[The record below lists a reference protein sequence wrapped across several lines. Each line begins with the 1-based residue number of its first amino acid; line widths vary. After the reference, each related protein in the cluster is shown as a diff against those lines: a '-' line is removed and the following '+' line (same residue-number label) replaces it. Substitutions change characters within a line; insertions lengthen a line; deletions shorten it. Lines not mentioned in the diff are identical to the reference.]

1 MASNINSILKL
12 KVYSNQLTP
21 PFEYLN
27 QNTQDRSAKG
37 DVLPHACSR
46 SCDRKKCFLFW
57 IVSITRNLTTRTVN
71 KLKTL
76 DIANNILYVMGACF
90 NLNLLF
96 LQQQDVGGAK
106 WFQNIW
112 WSTFPLE
119 SMVEVA
125 RRLEKKKHGEKQS
138 WSCRDPGKQKKG
150 CLKIWQFKTRRATL
164 PKINTHCPWT

>member
-1 MASNINSILKL
+1 MCFHTLAVDPAIEKSVFYFGSF
-12 KVYSNQLTP
+12 QLT
-21 PFEYLN
+21 
-27 QNTQDRSAKG
+27 
-37 DVLPHACSR
+37 
-46 SCDRKKCFLFW
+46 W
-57 IVSITRNLTTRTVN
+57 NLTTRTVN

-76 DIANNILYVMGACF
+76 EIAHNIYVMGACF
-90 NLNLLF
+90 NLNLIF

-138 WSCRDPGKQKKG
+138 
-150 CLKIWQFKTRRATL
+150 
-164 PKINTHCPWT
+164 